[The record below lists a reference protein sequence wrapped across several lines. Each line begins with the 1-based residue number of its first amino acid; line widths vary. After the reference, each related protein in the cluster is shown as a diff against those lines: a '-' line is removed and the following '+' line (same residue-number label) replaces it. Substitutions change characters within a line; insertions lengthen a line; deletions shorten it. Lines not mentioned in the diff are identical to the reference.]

1 MTFPRT
7 ALTAHAVLLA
17 CSLTVASVR
26 AAPSSHFMQSERLVR
41 ADGSEHDLNPPPPAP
56 EGPAGP
62 YTLDDSSDLGHM
74 FNGMGA
80 ISGGGATSKLL
91 YDYAEPARSNVL
103 DYLFLPSFGASLHML
118 KVEMGGDADATEGS
132 EPSHVH
138 GPDDVPNFDRGYE
151 WWLMKEA
158 KARNPD
164 IKLYV

>member
-1 MTFPRT
+1 
-7 ALTAHAVLLA
+7 
-17 CSLTVASVR
+17 
-26 AAPSSHFMQSERLVR
+26 
-41 ADGSEHDLNPPPPAP
+41 
-56 EGPAGP
+56 
-62 YTLDDSSDLGHM
+62 M